1 MQNAPGQASSIFPNA
16 GQAVL
21 LALGMLTVQIA
32 GMGLLA
38 LFAEITGAQPG
49 FEALINPWSLSLINL
64 AAIGLTIAMGLR
76 VTRESP
82 RRFFAIRPFAPGL
95 LPAIAT
101 TTLGLVIVLSETDNL
116 IRELVQLLPGFQDL
130 SHLLKLPEHP
140 VGAFLL
146 VVIIAPLTEEYLF
159 RGMMLRGLL
168 TRQRA
173 AGAVW
178 FTALLFGL
186 VHANLQ
192 QLFLGV
198 LIGAVFGWWYVRTLS
213 TGPCL
218 IGHAGFNVAAW
229 WAVLFPDTLSVL
241 GFNAPGSSIVHQPWW
256 LTGGGLALIGL
267 GLGWFR
273 LVADSLVTEP
283 PLLADQSIP
292 PLLPVTLSPAPVR
305 EPTVPQPP
313 ASPAS

>member
-1 MQNAPGQASSIFPNA
+1 MFPNA

-21 LALGMLTVQIA
+21 LALGMLAVQIA
-32 GMGLLA
+32 GMGLLV
-38 LFAEITGAQPG
+38 LFAELTGAQPG
-49 FEALINPWSLSLINL
+49 FEALINPWSLGLINL
-64 AAIGLTIAMGLR
+64 VAIGLTIAMGLR
-76 VTRESP
+76 VTGESP

-101 TTLGLVIVLSETDNL
+101 TTLGLVIVLSETDNF
-116 IRELVQLLPGFQDL
+116 IRELVRLLPGFQDL

-146 VVIIAPLTEEYLF
+146 VVVIAPLTEEYLF

-218 IGHAGFNVAAW
+218 IGHAGFNAAAW

-241 GFNAPGSSIVHQPWW
+241 GFNAPGSAIVHQPWW

-283 PLLADQSIP
+283 PLLAGQSIP
-292 PLLPVTLSPAPVR
+292 PLLPVSLPPAPVR
-305 EPTVPQPP
+305 EPTIPQLP

>member
-1 MQNAPGQASSIFPNA
+1 MQNAPGPASSMFPNT

-21 LALGMLTVQIA
+21 LALGMLAVQIA

-38 LFAEITGAQPG
+38 LFAELTGAQPG
-49 FEALINPWSLSLINL
+49 FEALINPWSLGLINL
-64 AAIGLTIAMGLR
+64 VAIGLTIAMGLR

-146 VVIIAPLTEEYLF
+146 LVVIAPLTEEYLF

-198 LIGAVFGWWYVRTLS
+198 MIGAVFGWWYVRTLS

-218 IGHAGFNVAAW
+218 IGHAGFNAAAW
-229 WAVLFPDTLSVL
+229 WALLFPDTLSAL

-283 PLLADQSIP
+283 PLLADQP
-292 PLLPVTLSPAPVR
+292 VPLSVSSHPAPVR
-305 EPTVPQPP
+305 EPTIPQLP